1 MGTRCPHTANVRSA
15 CPHDLAFSDRF
26 SSSKM
31 SQPHLK
37 LPKAQASETLH
48 DNNDNDPCGMVL
60 SDRASFVNSCFKG
73 LVCGGRLTRGN
84 CDRGQN
90 LINYTYGHAELQ
102 SRAGPGV

>member
-1 MGTRCPHTANVRSA
+1 
-15 CPHDLAFSDRF
+15 
-26 SSSKM
+26 M

-90 LINYTYGHAELQ
+90 LIIITHTDLQNFKAEPAQGSESIFCPAVL
-102 SRAGPGV
+102 